1 MGEYN
6 FYLYQ
11 FFTFFFVCRCVCTS
25 PKYIRMESR
34 LLVYSLVIHCFLLW
48 LLCDVCSS
56 KHRNICLYSIITTQN
71 FLIFRR
77 EIYIKAHTHLLN
89 SSLCRHPFSDTNS
102 IQTFPLSRSLTRCS
116 NNNNKNDDDY
126 LSV

>member
-11 FFTFFFVCRCVCTS
+11 FFTFFFVCRCVYTS

-48 LLCDVCSS
+48 LLCDVYSS

-77 EIYIKAHTHLLN
+77 EIYIKAHTPVEFIVV
-89 SSLCRHPFSDTNS
+89 SSSVFRYELA
-102 IQTFPLSRSLTRCS
+102 IQTFPLSLVLLLGTTTT
-116 NNNNKNDDDY
+116 KMMMII
-126 LSV
+126 